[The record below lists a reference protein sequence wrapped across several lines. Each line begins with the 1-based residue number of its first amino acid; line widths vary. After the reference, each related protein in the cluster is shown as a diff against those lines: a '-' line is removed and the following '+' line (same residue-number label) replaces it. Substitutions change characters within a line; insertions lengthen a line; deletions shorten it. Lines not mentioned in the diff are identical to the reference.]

1 MNVIDI
7 LNKLGL
13 DILSFNSGI
22 YKVGMTH
29 ERIKREQ
36 KKIEAGEINSIK
48 GFDYMKIKTVMTK
61 GINSLLNKE
70 AFTDLDLTLT
80 LTKFLSNDWGILSNE
95 DKEFQTNLLRNPK
108 SIYEDRF
115 MGVYII
121 NEIKIWII
129 REYDFSIKGLLI
141 TILLPEEY

>member
-22 YKVGMTH
+22 YKVRMTH

>member
-13 DILSFNSGI
+13 DILSFNNGI
-22 YKVGMTH
+22 YKVRMTH

-36 KKIEAGEINSIK
+36 KKIEAGEINYIE

-61 GINSLLNKE
+61 GINSLLNKDV
-70 AFTDLDLTLT
+70 FTDLDLTLA

-95 DKEFQTNLLRNPK
+95 DKEFQTSLLRNPK

-129 REYDFSIKGLLI
+129 KEYDFSIKGLLI